1 METKET
7 KVCRC
12 CGRELPINNFKN
24 GRYGIVSVCLDCDKK
39 HRIEKRQARLD
50 EQKKK
55 VEDVRA
61 ENRQL
66 CLKDFTARELMEELK
81 RRGFEGKI
89 TYVETH
95 TIDLST
101 L

>member
-1 METKET
+1 MEQVT
-7 KVCRC
+7 KVCKC
-12 CGRELPINNFKN
+12 CGRELPIYCFKATRW
-24 GRYGIVSVCLDCDKK
+24 GTRASVCIECSTNKLRENKQKK
-39 HRIEKRQARLD
+39 LD

-66 CLKDFTARELMEELK
+66 CLADFSPRELMAELK
-81 RRGFEGKI
+81 RRGYEGKLVY
-89 TYVETH
+89 TETH

>member
-1 METKET
+1 MEQET

-12 CGRELPINNFKN
+12 CGRELPMSNFKK
-24 GRYGIVSVCLDCDKK
+24 GRWGYVSVCNECDKQ
-39 HRIEKRQARLD
+39 H
-50 EQKKK
+50 
-55 VEDVRA
+55 RA

-66 CLKDFTARELMEELK
+66 RIDKAKQKVEDMRAETRQLCLADFTPRELMAELK
-81 RRGFEGKI
+81 RRGYEGKI
-89 TYVETH
+89 TYTETH

>member
-1 METKET
+1 MEQILKQ
-7 KVCRC
+7 CRC
-12 CGRELPINNFKN
+12 CGRELPIYNFKK
-24 GRYGIVSVCLDCDKK
+24 GRWGVVSVCNECDKQ
-39 HRIEKRQARLD
+39 HRAEKRQERINKAK
-50 EQKKK
+50 QK

-61 ENRQL
+61 ENRRL
-66 CLKDFTARELMEELK
+66 CLADFSPRELMTELK
-81 RRGFEGKI
+81 RRGYEGKL

>member
-12 CGRELPINNFKN
+12 CGRELPISSFKN
-24 GRYGIVSVCLDCDKK
+24 GRWGVVSVCLDCDKK
-39 HRIEKRQARLD
+39 HRAEKRKARLD
-50 EQKKK
+50 EQKQK

-66 CLKDFTARELMEELK
+66 CLADFTPRELMEELK
-81 RRGFEGKI
+81 RRGYDGKI

>member
-1 METKET
+1 MEQET

-12 CGRELPINNFKN
+12 CGRELSINNFKKSRW
-24 GRYGIVSVCLDCDKK
+24 GVVSVCNDCDKQ
-39 HRIEKRQARLD
+39 HRAENRQERIDKAK
-50 EQKKK
+50 QK

-66 CLKDFTARELMEELK
+66 CLADFTPRELMAELK
-81 RRGFEGKI
+81 RRGYEGTL
-89 TYVETH
+89 TYIETH

>member
-1 METKET
+1 MEQET

-12 CGRELPINNFKN
+12 CGRTLDISNFKISRWG
-24 GRYGIVSVCLDCDKK
+24 GRVSVCTECTTNKLRENKRKK
-39 HRIEKRQARLD
+39 HV
-50 EQKKK
+50 EQKQEL
-55 VEDVRA
+55 EDAIV

-66 CLKDFTARELMEELK
+66 RLADFTSRELMAELK
-81 RRGFEGKI
+81 RRGYEGKL

>member
-1 METKET
+1 MEQILK
-7 KVCRC
+7 KCRC
-12 CGRELPINNFKN
+12 CGRELPINNFKK
-24 GRYGIVSVCLDCDKK
+24 GRWGFVSVCNECDKQ
-39 HRIEKRQARLD
+39 HRAENKQSRINRAK
-50 EQKKK
+50 QKI
-55 VEDVRA
+55 EDVRA

-66 CLKDFTARELMEELK
+66 CLADFTPRELIERL
-81 RRGFEGKI
+81 RDLGYTGKL

>member
-1 METKET
+1 MEQET

-12 CGRELPINNFKN
+12 CGRELPISNFKI
-24 GRYGIVSVCLDCDKK
+24 GRWGVVSVCNECDKQ
-39 HRIEKRQARLD
+39 HRAEKRQERIDKAK
-50 EQKKK
+50 QK

-66 CLKDFTARELMEELK
+66 CLADFSPRELMAELK
-81 RRGFEGKI
+81 RRGYEGKI

-95 TIDLST
+95 TIDLSA